1 MRKAMPE
8 GKAKF
13 APHANPAF
21 ADEVT
26 RNDRAGVA
34 PRLDSLLQQL
44 TAMRL
49 DLMHGIIPRAE
60 RIGLTKDDLEYVLR
74 QLDDAI
80 AVGQDIAAC
89 LRQSV
94 DAATTPGAWRSED
107 TPAKVREVS

>member
-1 MRKAMPE
+1 MKRMPKPALRCAGGRLRLTVCAAPGKE
-8 GKAKF
+8 GDSA
-13 APHANPAF
+13 
-21 ADEVT
+21 
-26 RNDRAGVA
+26 A

-74 QLDDAI
+74 QLYDAI